1 MSTDYYK
8 TLNVNRNAS
17 FEEIKVSYRKLA
29 KVKHPDKGGCK
40 EEFQKIQTAYEIL
53 SDENKRRE
61 YDNPN
66 PIPNFMNNPGGN
78 PFQHFNVNINPG
90 QPQGFH
96 IPNIFHF
103 MNGNNANPTKKPDE
117 VYKCPISLKE
127 VYFGTSRKFHIVR
140 KSRCEKCNLECNQCS
155 GTGFDK
161 NGQRVQIGPFLHVQN
176 QMCNL
181 CGGEGYKK
189 MPFCENCGSVGFKP
203 KTFDVEVIVPKG
215 VENGKTYTY
224 EGLGEQGMKK
234 NEISGNFIFI
244 VDLVDDPF
252 FKRRGLD
259 LVHEVKI
266 SFKESIIGREI
277 TVPHMEEN
285 MKVDIR
291 QFCVIRPGK
300 EQIVKGK
307 GLRDEIGN
315 KGNLILKFDV
325 VYPKKNLTIRE
336 IEQLEKVFESIN
348 L

>member
-1 MSTDYYK
+1 MTTDYYK
-8 TLNVNRNAS
+8 TLNVNKNAS
-17 FEEIKVSYRKLA
+17 FEEIKASYRNLA
-29 KVKHPDKGGCK
+29 KVKHPDKGGTK
-40 EEFQKIQTAYEIL
+40 EEFQKIQTAYETL

-66 PIPNFMNNPGGN
+66 SFPNFMNNPH
-78 PFQHFNVNINPG
+78 PFQNFNVNINPG
-90 QPQGFH
+90 QQQGF
-96 IPNIFHF
+96 PFGNIFHF
-103 MNGNNANPTKKPDE
+103 MNGNNANPSKKPDE

-127 VYFGTSRKFHIVR
+127 VYFGTSRKFHISR
-140 KSRCEKCNLECNQCS
+140 KARCEKCNIECNQCS

-161 NGQRVQIGPFLHVQN
+161 NGQRVQIGPFMHVQN

-181 CGGEGYKK
+181 CTGEGYKK
-189 MPFCENCGSVGFKP
+189 LPFCEDCKNVGFKS
-203 KTFDVEVIVPKG
+203 KEFDIEVIVPKG

-224 EGLGEQGMKK
+224 EGLGEQGIKK

-266 SFKESIIGREI
+266 SFKESIIGRDL
-277 TVPHMEEN
+277 TVPFFEEN
-285 MKVDIR
+285 IKVDIR

-300 EQIVKGK
+300 EQIIKSK
-307 GLRDEIGN
+307 GLRNEIGD

-325 VYPKKNLTIRE
+325 VYPKKNLTLGE

-348 L
+348 F